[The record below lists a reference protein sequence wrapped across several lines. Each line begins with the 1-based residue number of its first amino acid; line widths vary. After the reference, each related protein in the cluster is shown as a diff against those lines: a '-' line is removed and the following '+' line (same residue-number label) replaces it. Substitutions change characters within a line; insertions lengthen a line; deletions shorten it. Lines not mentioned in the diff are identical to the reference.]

1 VRIAV
6 TGASGGVGRGIVVRL
21 LSQGHDVVGLA
32 RRRPESWPSAAEF
45 VRSDIRD
52 AAGVQRAVA
61 GADVVAHCAWLI
73 TPGGDQRIDHDVNI
87 GGTSNVLDAVTQHG
101 IRRIVF
107 ASSAHV
113 YGAYQGGIAPRA
125 EADRLD
131 PVSADGLNK
140 TRVEEMLAGSGAEWI
155 AIRSALVLGRD
166 ADNWVRRVLA
176 ALLFLDIDGADG
188 FADRKMQVVHADDAH
203 RIFVRAILDTGI
215 DSGPVN
221 LAASGEPT
229 FAEIA
234 SVLGRPTVSV
244 GKLLPVAGVGG
255 LLQTLLDKIGSS
267 VELNHLLCAPL
278 MDTARLDDN
287 WNFTPAWS
295 ADECVEDFALA
306 IRGRVSVGRRLI
318 SLPWRLTHVHDIPAV
333 DAPAADGMIPMLAGP
348 DGANG
353 EFDTPIDP
361 RFPTFV
367 ATNLSEA
374 LPGPFS
380 PSSASVTV
388 RGLRAGGAIIAER
401 LRPGGLI
408 QREMATRTIGVFAH
422 RLYGAITSAHF
433 MAETV
438 PFVKPATVIR
448 QSQFFGHSVAALPIF
463 GKQRLPR
470 ESSCAIRQLR
480 TIRNIGV
487 FAVNLAGLSAGA
499 SRDTRDFIAD
509 VDRLEH
515 LVEDDLSRLDDR
527 RLLSLI
533 LLARDHVIH
542 GWVLA
547 MGSFM
552 TFAAFNVILRGLS
565 GRDTA
570 LPVGPE
576 LVSTQPLNAVYRL
589 VAAAQRDPKV
599 ARLLAE
605 PGDRLDTLSAEAP
618 EFYAAV
624 HAELAL
630 IGHRGPGEVEMQS
643 TSYADDPELLIRM
656 VAKSLNAPTRAES
669 PHPHIPVRAR
679 PVARVAARQL
689 RDREVRRDKMVRAI
703 WVLRNLLREHGRRL
717 VSSGVFEAVDDVF
730 YLLVDELDA
739 LPADVSAVVARRR
752 AEQRRLAGFVP
763 PTVFS
768 GSWHATTALAV
779 VLPVGETLKGL
790 GVCGGRVR
798 GRVRIV
804 RPETIDDL
812 EPGEILVAEVTDVGY
827 TAAFSYAAAVVTEL
841 GGPMSH
847 AAVVARE
854 FGIPCVVD
862 AQGATRRL
870 PPGALVEV
878 DGSSGEI
885 CVLELA
891 AGTST
896 ARPVDPSRNIQH

>member
-1 VRIAV
+1 VRVTV
-6 TGASGGVGRGIVVRL
+6 TGASGGVGRGVVGRL

-32 RRRPESWPSAAEF
+32 RHRPESWPSAAEF
-45 VRSDIRD
+45 VQCDIRD
-52 AAGVQRAVA
+52 AAAVRRAVA
-61 GADVVAHCAWLI
+61 SADVVAHCAWAVN
-73 TPGGDQRIDHDVNI
+73 PGADHLVNREINI
-87 GGTSNVLDAVTQHG
+87 GGTNNVLDAVAQNG

-113 YGAYQGGIAPRA
+113 YGAQRGEMRLRT
-125 EADRLD
+125 EADRLN
-131 PVSADGLNK
+131 PVSAEGLDK
-140 TRVEEMLAGSGAEWI
+140 ARVEEMLPASGVEWVAVRCAVI
-155 AIRSALVLGRD
+155 LGRD
-166 ADNWVRRVLA
+166 VDNWVRRVLA
-176 ALLFLDIDGADG
+176 APLFPDVDGS
-188 FADRKMQVVHADDAH
+188 ADRKVQVVHADDVH
-203 RIFVRAILDTGI
+203 RIFVRAILDAGI
-215 DSGPVN
+215 DNGPVN
-221 LAASGEPT
+221 VAASGAPT
-229 FAEIA
+229 FGAIA
-234 SVLGRPTVSV
+234 GALGRPTVPLD
-244 GKLLPVAGVGG
+244 KRLLGAVLRAVLQA
-255 LLQTLLDKIGSS
+255 LLQKVGSPAGLD
-267 VELNHLLCAPL
+267 HLTGAPL
-278 MDTARLDDN
+278 MDTAHLCDE

-295 ADECVEDFALA
+295 AGECVEDFALA
-306 IRGRVSVGRRLI
+306 IRGRVSMGKRLM

-333 DAPAADGMIPMLAGP
+333 DAPAADGMVPVLAGP

-361 RFPTFV
+361 RFPTFL

-448 QSQFFGHSVAALPIF
+448 QSQFFGHSVADLPIF
-463 GKQRLPR
+463 GELRLPR
-470 ESSCAIRQLR
+470 DSSCAVRQLR

-487 FAVNLAGLSAGA
+487 FAVNLAGLSAG
-499 SRDTRDFIAD
+499 SGRDTRDFIAD
-509 VDRLEH
+509 IDRLEH
-515 LVEDDLSRLDDR
+515 LAGGDLSQLHDQ

-552 TFAAFNVILRGLS
+552 TFAAVNVMLRGLS

-570 LPVGPE
+570 PPVGPE
-576 LVSTQPLNAVYRL
+576 LVSAQPLNAVYRL
-589 VAAAQRDPKV
+589 VGAAQRDPNV
-599 ARLLAE
+599 ARLLME
-605 PGDRLDTLSAEAP
+605 PGDRLDALSAQAP

-624 HAELAL
+624 RAELAL
-630 IGHRGPGEVEMQS
+630 IAHRGPAEVEMQS
-643 TSYADDPELLIRM
+643 TSYADDPELLIRT
-656 VAKSLNAPTRAES
+656 VAKSLNLPTRTE
-669 PHPHIPVRAR
+669 PHHPRIPLQAR
-679 PVARVAARQL
+679 PIALIAAHQL
-689 RDREVRRDKMVRAI
+689 RDREIRRDKMVRAI
-703 WVLRNLLREHGRRL
+703 WVLRNLLREQGRRL
-717 VSSGVFEAVDDVF
+717 VNSGVLEAADDVF
-730 YLLVDELDA
+730 YLLVDELEA
-739 LPADVSAVVARRR
+739 LPADVSGLVARRR

-763 PTVFS
+763 PAVFS
-768 GSWHATTALAV
+768 GSWQAATALAP
-779 VLPVGETLKGL
+779 VLAAGESLLGL

-827 TAAFSYAAAVVTEL
+827 TVAFSYAAAVVTEL
-841 GGPMSH
+841 GGAMSH

-885 CVLELA
+885 RVLGLA
-891 AGTST
+891 ADT
-896 ARPVDPSRNIQH
+896 AVGRPIEPGRNAQR

>member
-1 VRIAV
+1 VRITV
-6 TGASGGVGRGIVVRL
+6 TGASGGLGRGIVARL

-32 RRRPESWPSAAEF
+32 RHRPESWPSAAEF
-45 VRSDIRD
+45 VQSDIRD
-52 AAGVQRAVA
+52 AAGVRRAVA
-61 GADVVAHCAWLI
+61 GADAVAHCAWAVD
-73 TPGGDQRIDHDVNI
+73 PHADHTNGEINI
-87 GGTSNVLDAVTQHG
+87 GGTSNVLDAVAQNGT
-101 IRRIVF
+101 RRIVF

-113 YGAYQGGIAPRA
+113 YGAHRGEIPPLT
-125 EADRLD
+125 EADQLS
-131 PVSADGLNK
+131 PVSADGLDK
-140 TRVEEMLAGSGAEWI
+140 ARVEEMLAASGAEWV
-155 AIRSALVLGRD
+155 AVRSAVILGRD
-166 ADNWVRRVLA
+166 VDNWVCRVFA
-176 ALLFLDIDGADG
+176 APLFPDVDGSV
-188 FADRKMQVVHADDAH
+188 DRQVQVVHADDAH
-203 RIFVRAILDTGI
+203 RIFVRAILDTDI
-215 DSGPVN
+215 DNGPLN
-221 LAASGEPT
+221 LAAPGAPT
-229 FAEIA
+229 FGAIA
-234 SVLGRPTVSV
+234 GALGRPTVPV
-244 GKLLPVAGVGG
+244 GKPRLGAGLGA
-255 LLQTLLDKIGSS
+255 LLQTLLQKLGSPA
-267 VELNHLLCAPL
+267 ELNRIVRAPL
-278 MDTARLDDN
+278 MDTARLCDK

-306 IRGRVSVGRRLI
+306 VRGRVSTGKRLMP
-318 SLPWRLTHVHDIPAV
+318 LPWRLTHVHDIPAV
-333 DAPAADGMIPMLAGP
+333 DAPSADGVVPVLAGP
-348 DGANG
+348 EGANG

-361 RFPTFV
+361 RFPTFL

-374 LPGPFS
+374 LPGPFT

-448 QSQFFGHSVAALPIF
+448 QSQFFGHSVAALPIL
-463 GKQRLPR
+463 GEQRLPR
-470 ESSCAIRQLR
+470 ESSRALRQLR

-487 FAVNLAGLSAGA
+487 FAVNLIGLSAGA
-499 SRDTRDFIAD
+499 GRDTRDFIAD
-509 VDRLEH
+509 IDRLEQH
-515 LVEDDLSRLDDR
+515 AGGDLSQLRDQ

-552 TFAAFNVILRGLS
+552 TFAAFNVMLRGLG
-565 GRDTA
+565 GRDIAPT
-570 LPVGPE
+570 VGPE
-576 LVSTQPLNAVYRL
+576 LVSAQPLHAVHRL
-589 VAAAQRDPKV
+589 VDAAQRDPNV
-599 ARLLAE
+599 TRLLAE
-605 PGDRLDTLSAEAP
+605 PGDRLDALSAQAP
-618 EFYAAV
+618 EFCAAV
-624 HAELAL
+624 RAELAL
-630 IGHRGPGEVEMQS
+630 IGHRGPAEVEMQS

-656 VAKSLNAPTRAES
+656 VTKSLNAPTRAE
-669 PHPHIPVRAR
+669 PHRPRIPVHAR
-679 PVARVAARQL
+679 PVALVAAHQL

-703 WVLRNLLREHGRRL
+703 WVLRNLLREQGRRL
-717 VSSGVFEAVDDVF
+717 VNSGVFEAADDVF
-730 YLLVDELDA
+730 YLLVDEIDA
-739 LPADVSAVVARRR
+739 LPTDVSGLVARRR
-752 AEQRRLAGFVP
+752 AEQRRLDGLVP
-763 PTVFS
+763 PAAFS
-768 GSWHATTALAV
+768 GSWQVATALAT
-779 VLPVGETLKGL
+779 VLPAGETLKGL

-798 GRVRIV
+798 GRVRMV

-827 TAAFSYAAAVVTEL
+827 TVAFSYAAAVVTEL

-885 CVLELA
+885 RVLELA
-891 AGTST
+891 ADT
-896 ARPVDPSRNIQH
+896 AVARSIDPGRNAQR

>member
-6 TGASGGVGRGIVVRL
+6 TGASGGVGRGIVARL

-32 RRRPESWPSAAEF
+32 RHRPESWPSAAEF
-45 VRSDIRD
+45 VQSDIRD
-52 AAGVQRAVA
+52 AARVRRAIV
-61 GADVVAHCAWLI
+61 GADVVAHCAWAVN
-73 TPGGDQRIDHDVNI
+73 PGADHRINREINV
-87 GGTSNVLDAVTQHG
+87 GGTSNVIDAVVQNG

-113 YGAYQGGIAPRA
+113 YGAHRDEMPPLV
-125 EADRLD
+125 EADRLN
-131 PVSADGLNK
+131 PVSAEGLDK
-140 TRVEEMLAGSGAEWI
+140 ARVEEMVAASGAEWV
-155 AIRSALVLGRD
+155 AIRCAVILGRD
-166 ADNWVRRVLA
+166 VDNWVRRVLA
-176 ALLFLDIDGADG
+176 APFFPDVDGS
-188 FADRKMQVVHADDAH
+188 ADRKMQVVHADDAH
-203 RIFVRAILDTGI
+203 RIFVRAILDTGV

-221 LAASGEPT
+221 LAASGAPT
-229 FAEIA
+229 FGAIA
-234 SVLGRPTVSV
+234 GTLGRPILPLRNKRLLGHGLGALLRTLPQKVSS
-244 GKLLPVAGVGG
+244 PV
-255 LLQTLLDKIGSS
+255 D
-267 VELNHLLCAPL
+267 LNHLLRAPL
-278 MDTARLDDN
+278 MDTARLCDN

-295 ADECVEDFALA
+295 ADECVDDFALA
-306 IRGRVSVGRRLI
+306 IRGRVSVGKRLI

-333 DAPAADGMIPMLAGP
+333 DAPAADGMVPVLAGP
-348 DGANG
+348 PGANG

-361 RFPTFV
+361 RFPTFL

-408 QREMATRTIGVFAH
+408 QREMATRTIGVFGH

-448 QSQFFGHSVAALPIF
+448 QSQFFGHSVAALPIL
-463 GKQRLPR
+463 GEQCLPR
-470 ESSCAIRQLR
+470 ESSRAARQLR

-487 FAVNLAGLSAGA
+487 FAVNLIGLSAGS

-509 VDRLEH
+509 IDRLEH
-515 LVEDDLSRLDDR
+515 LAGGDLSQLADR

-552 TFAAFNVILRGLS
+552 TFAACNVILRGLS

-570 LPVGPE
+570 PTVGPE
-576 LVSTQPLNAVYRL
+576 LVSAQPLNAVHRL
-589 VAAAQRDPKV
+589 VDAAQRDPKV
-599 ARLLAE
+599 TRLLAE
-605 PGDRLDTLSAEAP
+605 PGDRLDALSTRAP
-618 EFYAAV
+618 EFYAAIR
-624 HAELAL
+624 AELAL
-630 IGHRGPGEVEMQS
+630 IGHRGPAEVEMQS
-643 TSYADDPELLIRM
+643 SSYADDPELLVRM
-656 VAKSLNAPTRAES
+656 VAKSLSAPTRAE
-669 PHPHIPVRAR
+669 PHHPRIPVPAR
-679 PVARVAARQL
+679 PVAAVAAYQL

-703 WVLRNLLREHGRRL
+703 WVLRNLLREQGRRL
-717 VSSGVFEAVDDVF
+717 VESGVLEAIDDVF
-730 YLLVDELDA
+730 YLLVDELDP
-739 LPADVSAVVARRR
+739 LPADVSGLVAGRR
-752 AEQRRLAGFVP
+752 AEQRRLAGLVP
-763 PTVFS
+763 PAAFS
-768 GSWHATTALAV
+768 GTWQVATALAT
-779 VLPVGETLKGL
+779 VLAAGETLEGL

-827 TAAFSYAAAVVTEL
+827 TVAFSYAAAVVTEL

-870 PPGALVEV
+870 PPGALVEI

-885 CVLELA
+885 RVLELA
-891 AGTST
+891 ANTAA
-896 ARPVDPSRNIQH
+896 ARPIDPGRNAQR